1 MRVCVCGWRGWL
13 GELFCVITHT
23 GHITG
28 IERAMLPSLS
38 VLSLHREV
46 PTGGRQHEQRLEK
59 DMINRLNLLYDTD
72 STNPD
77 QVEHKTVL
85 LTYFDKIQAMIE
97 SPHATTQE
105 AGLYLLSQWYSDGFG
120 LLNADKPIGVND
132 SSFQGSK
139 VLWTRNLLWDR
150 GMFAKIAQ
158 KLEHPA
164 VEDPSDSHGD
174 LQCQAVLLVRKMV
187 RDIPSAWALARSG
200 VVPRLLDMLSHARES
215 PTSKEQK
222 INAAV
227 LLGIMV
233 NDEWRYVSHSA
244 TLNIVPE
251 NDIRYNQPMS
261 QNAWIMHGNN
271 GIPTLLKH
279 LRSDERY
286 SSGQASAAKALAG
299 IASWARPYDAAETL
313 PSLPRLLKTLGA
325 FDTIGV
331 VLRTPGNSESM
342 TKTRLC
348 CVRLLAKLCWGIYYD
363 DEEDTLVDELQ
374 QHNILQW
381 LVQRIYT
388 NPTTPA
394 AKSATEVLSAMC
406 YGLSTRENSEVS
418 ALPGKTDLSHLIRT
432 LPITQ
437 ETNMTG
443 TEKLID
449 VFKREDD
456 GPVPEHKLKLAELFQ
471 KICENDAVFTDEF
484 LNNGGFAW
492 ALRRLTSSGDSDPQ
506 KRLKR
511 LVDHLVHDYDYLRN
525 YAVDIGR
532 WAFEVNPNICWQ
544 LLNQFAPRE
553 PPPHPV
559 DDDDVP
565 KDFVAEGKGME
576 DAFTAFCGHGMV
588 WDHLAEEYAKVKLL
602 PGPHKRG
609 VAFRPLR
616 VGTAPGTSEPINP
629 SVDGWNWDHVAYKMR
644 NMTALADAAAANPHP
659 SVQAAFMYMLRLQAE
674 AEDDTKY
681 AEEDTE
687 SKELKVAYDQLLKA
701 QGNLKSKA
709 LTGSGEQ
716 SEADRQ
722 LIAELK
728 EKQEAY
734 AEAEEAFYSSGGSEE
749 VKMRL
754 LRRETHLH
762 TLEVIEKVHR
772 ENLLWGPVL
781 EREITTTRESL
792 TFPRPG
798 NPIYEED
805 RRRALWAMP
814 FPKKQRTTAAFLRVF
829 DLSQEHAR

>member
-1 MRVCVCGWRGWL
+1 MRVSFNAQNEPL
-13 GELFCVITHT
+13 LAITRT
-23 GHITG
+23 GHMTS

-46 PTGGRQHEQRLEK
+46 PTGGRQNEQRLEQ
-59 DMINRLNLLYDTD
+59 DMVHRLNLLHDTD
-72 STNPD
+72 STQPD

-105 AGLYLLSQWYSDGFG
+105 AGLYLLSRWYSVGCGLMNNNG
-120 LLNADKPIGVND
+120 LLKVND

-139 VLWTRNLLWDR
+139 VLWTRNLLWNR
-150 GMFAKIAQ
+150 GMFAKIAH
-158 KLEHPA
+158 KLQHPT

-174 LQCQAVLLVRKMV
+174 LQYQAVLLVRVMV
-187 RDIPSAWALARSG
+187 RDIPSAWAFARSG
-200 VVPRLLDMLSHARES
+200 VVPLLLDMLSHARES

-251 NDIRYNQPMS
+251 NDLRYNQPMS
-261 QNAWIMHGNN
+261 RNAWIMQRNN
-271 GIPTLLKH
+271 GIPILLEH
-279 LRSDERY
+279 LRSDQRY

-299 IASWARPYDAAETL
+299 IVSWARPYDAAEQL

-331 VLRTPGNSESM
+331 VLQTPGNSESM

-363 DEEDTLVDELQ
+363 VANDTLVGELK

-388 NPTTPA
+388 NPATPA

-406 YGLSTRENSEVS
+406 YGLSTRKNSEVS
-418 ALPGKTDLSHLIRT
+418 NSPGETDLSHLIRT
-432 LPITQ
+432 LPITP
-437 ETNMTG
+437 TTTMTG

-449 VFKREDD
+449 VFKREND
-456 GPVPEHKLKLAELFQ
+456 GPVPEHKLQLAELFQ
-471 KICENDAVFTDEF
+471 KICEVDAAFTDEF

-492 ALRRLTSSGDSDPQ
+492 ALRRLTSSGDSDRE

-532 WAFEVNPNICWQ
+532 WAFEPNPNIWQ

-559 DDDDVP
+559 DDDDDP
-565 KDFVAEGKGME
+565 KKFVAEDKGME

-588 WDHLAEEYAKVKLL
+588 WDHLAEEYARVKLL

-609 VAFRPLR
+609 VASRPLR
-616 VGTAPGTSEPINP
+616 VGTVPGTSEPINP
-629 SVDGWNWDHVAYKMR
+629 SVADWNWDHVAYKMR

-674 AEDDTKY
+674 AEDDTEY
-681 AEEDTE
+681 AEEDTK
-687 SKELKVAYDQLLKA
+687 SKELKVAHGQLLKA

-709 LTGSGEQ
+709 LTGSMEQ

-722 LIAELK
+722 LIVELK

-749 VKMRL
+749 AKIRL
-754 LRRETHLH
+754 LRRETQLH
-762 TLEVIEKVHR
+762 TLEAIEKVHR
-772 ENLLWGPVL
+772 KNLLWGPVL

-814 FPKKQRTTAAFLRVF
+814 FPKKQRTIAAFLRVF